1 VQQSLRVRRHPRK
14 AEDTRGHERFL
25 DQLLPTLWQKIVE
38 QGQLQPP
45 AREQPTAAQWMN
57 AMAAYARDLEALRIA
72 ASHSDTKAM
81 GSANASAGTD
91 AKESGRLSKALGM
104 HVCFQ

>member
-57 AMAAYARDLEALRIA
+57 A
-72 ASHSDTKAM
+72 
-81 GSANASAGTD
+81 SAGTD

>member
-38 QGQLQPP
+38 QGQLQ
-45 AREQPTAAQWMN
+45 
-57 AMAAYARDLEALRIA
+57 ALRIA

-81 GSANASAGTD
+81 GRANASAGTD

>member
-1 VQQSLRVRRHPRK
+1 
-14 AEDTRGHERFL
+14 
-25 DQLLPTLWQKIVE
+25 
-38 QGQLQPP
+38 
-45 AREQPTAAQWMN
+45 
-57 AMAAYARDLEALRIA
+57 
-72 ASHSDTKAM
+72 M